1 MLLKAAEFLTKIVKK
16 GCPQPGFEPGAFQ
29 KAKKV
34 SFFCSFPTEPR
45 RHYILHNQNI
55 VSRFLSNKL
64 CIIDMERDF
73 NVTHIRL
80 KIYKRHIF

>member
-34 SFFCSFPTEPR
+34 SFF
-45 RHYILHNQNI
+45 LK
-55 VSRFLSNKL
+55 LS
-64 CIIDMERDF
+64 
-73 NVTHIRL
+73 H
-80 KIYKRHIF
+80 

>member
-34 SFFCSFPTEPR
+34 SFFFKAFPLSHEGIT
-45 RHYILHNQNI
+45 YYTIKILFQ
-55 VSRFLSNKL
+55 
-64 CIIDMERDF
+64 DF
-73 NVTHIRL
+73 
-80 KIYKRHIF
+80 